1 MVRRKNVTVFLD
13 VKESTS
19 VLEVKKMIKGI
30 LKKNVDDMM
39 LLREGQVNIYSI
51 LATNLK

>member
-30 LKKNVDDMM
+30 LKKNVDEMM
-39 LLREGQVNIYSI
+39 LLRDGQVKGYCIF
-51 LATNLK
+51 ATDLK